1 MSSRKANVCYV
12 ARVEGQGSINVEVGR
27 GGHVKKSQFAIF
39 EPMRFFEAFLRG
51 RKFYEVH
58 ELASRICG
66 ICPIAHQMTALRA
79 VENAFGIEVSGQTR
93 ELRTLLALSGW
104 IQSHCLSVFMLTAP
118 DYLGFDGA
126 ISMAAQHRDIVEVA
140 LRTKRLGND
149 MGEIVG
155 GRAIH
160 PISAVVGGFTRIPT
174 EEELKP
180 LLSRLQRARKEV
192 MGTVGTIAGFDY
204 PAIDRDSE
212 LVAISTKDEYAVN
225 QGRLASNL
233 GLDASEAE
241 YRSRIL
247 EKQVPYSN
255 AKQSF
260 VAGRGSFMVGPLARV
275 VLNHDQLTAGAR
287 KAMKDIELDL
297 QSSDPFM
304 NIKARVVE
312 IVHAIEESIEIIKR
326 LRLDVAEQPA
336 RGRTGV
342 PCVGAA
348 LTEAPR
354 GLLYHKYAFD
364 KSGVVTAAD
373 IVPPTAHNSAHVED
387 SLKAFSPKVVEEG
400 GNLSL
405 QCEML
410 VRAYDPCISC
420 SVHAMILRK
429 GV

>member
-1 MSSRKANVCYV
+1 
-12 ARVEGQGSINVEVGR
+12 
-27 GGHVKKSQFAIF
+27 
-39 EPMRFFEAFLRG
+39 
-51 RKFYEVH
+51 
-58 ELASRICG
+58 
-66 ICPIAHQMTALRA
+66 
-79 VENAFGIEVSGQTR
+79 
-93 ELRTLLALSGW
+93 
-104 IQSHCLSVFMLTAP
+104 MLTAP

-149 MGEIVG
+149 IGEIVG

-180 LLSRLQRARKEV
+180 LLARLQRARKEV
-192 MGTVGTIAGFDY
+192 IGTVGTIAGFDY

-312 IVHAIEESIEIIKR
+312 IVHAIEESIDIIKR

-342 PCVGAA
+342 PCLGAA

-354 GLLYHKYAFD
+354 GLLYHRYAFD

-387 SLKAFSPKVVEEG
+387 SLRAFSPKVVEAG

-420 SVHAMILRK
+420 SVHAAILRK